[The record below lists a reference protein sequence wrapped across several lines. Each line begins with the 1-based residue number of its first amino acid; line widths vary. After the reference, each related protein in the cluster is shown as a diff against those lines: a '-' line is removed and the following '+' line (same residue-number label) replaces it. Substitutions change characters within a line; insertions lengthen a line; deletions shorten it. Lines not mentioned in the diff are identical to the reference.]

1 MNNLSS
7 QIYSMFIF
15 DYSDYSDYFDYFD
28 LKSSNYCRL
37 SFFLGLLVQKCSFSL
52 CYPYS
57 VELVFSGQPVL
68 SSHPAIPCG

>member
-15 DYSDYSDYFDYFD
+15 DYSDYFDYFDYFD
-28 LKSSNYCRL
+28 LKSSNYSRL
-37 SFFLGLLVQKCSFSL
+37 SFFLGLLVQKCSLSS
-52 CYPYS
+52 CYLFS

-68 SSHPAIPCG
+68 SSHPAIPRG

>member
-15 DYSDYSDYFDYFD
+15 DYFDYFD

-68 SSHPAIPCG
+68 SSHPAIPLG

>member
-15 DYSDYSDYFDYFD
+15 DYSDYFDYFDYFD

-37 SFFLGLLVQKCSFSL
+37 CFFLGLLVQKCSLSS
-52 CYPYS
+52 CYLFS